1 MTAARPRVLVVL
13 GGIPL
18 YGAELA
24 TIDVGC
30 MLRESGAEVL
40 FATNA
45 HWGHVAVYPRL
56 DALQLPHE
64 GLVFFGS
71 LERRPGLRRLLVLL
85 RLMVTENLRLWRLLR
100 RFEATDVHLGSHWDA
115 FNLWPA
121 LRWSGARLRLHV
133 HNVPVVRQPLLR
145 AFWRA
150 LLRRCAAVVAVSE
163 PVAQALRDQG
173 LCAAPVVVPNRPP
186 RRPAAA
192 LPEVPRAARTVFVF
206 VGQVAPFKGVDHLV
220 AAVEGLR
227 AEGLDVACHV
237 VGGIASAR
245 AEALR
250 QRAGEGPAAD
260 RIQFHGY
267 VDDPRPW
274 LRGSDVLVVPSLAD
288 EAFGMV
294 VVEAKAVARPAV
306 VYADGALQLLVR
318 DRVDG
323 QVVPRGDMQA
333 LHAALRAYAL
343 DASLAGRHGAAAEA
357 SLDALGIAQ
366 VPARWRALYGMAP

>member
-1 MTAARPRVLVVL
+1 MAAQPRVLVVL

-45 HWGHVAVYPRL
+45 HWGHVAVNPRL

-100 RFEATDVHLGSHWDA
+100 RFGATDVHLGNHWDA

-121 LRWSGARLRLHV
+121 LRWSGVRLRLHV
-133 HNVPVVRQPLLR
+133 HNVPVLRQPLLR

-163 PVAQALRDQG
+163 PVARVLRAQG

-186 RRPAAA
+186 RRPPAAQR
-192 LPEVPRAARTVFVF
+192 EVPRAAATVFVF

-220 AAVEGLR
+220 AVIEGLR
-227 AEGLDVACHV
+227 AEGFDVACHV
-237 VGGIASAR
+237 VGGITSDW

-250 QRAGEGPAAD
+250 RRAGEGPAGD
-260 RIQFHGY
+260 RIHFHGY

-274 LRGSDVLVVPSLAD
+274 LLGSDVLVVPSMAD

-306 VYADGALQLLVR
+306 VYADGALPLLVT
-318 DRVDG
+318 DDVDG
-323 QVVPRGDMQA
+323 QVVPRGEVSC
-333 LHAALRAYAL
+333 LREALRAYAL
-343 DASLAGRHGAAAEA
+343 DESLARRQGAAAEA
-357 SLDALGIAQ
+357 SLATLGIAQ
-366 VPARWRALYGMAP
+366 VPARWRAVYGIAP